1 MLETSLGFLQ
11 RPAFM
16 SDLPKLRFPLIDR
29 LRLVLSILR
38 SEKQLIFTL
47 PLGLVAAILIVV
59 ARPFVLVRVGFLHSD
74 RIGHFTINHELFL
87 CEEAGLENKR
97 GKKPFDIYYFGRIPV
112 CNEQLARMW
121 SRRLRIWPRIMLR
134 PISLIM
140 RSVGALE
147 QHVCGEPVSGT
158 CDIYNLL
165 DSSLAQLSFTD
176 LEEEYGKKLLQ
187 EMGIPANRDFICLI
201 SRDRKYLD
209 GLYGKAADYHNYR
222 NVNISNFL
230 FAAEELAKLGYYV
243 LRMGSVVE
251 EPLRSD
257 NPMVIDYATNG
268 MRSDFMDVFLGAKC
282 LFCISTST
290 GFDGIPTIFRK
301 PLVIVNHAPAAW
313 LPTFWSKSI
322 VLLKHHRYL
331 DGGEELGLTEILQS
345 NAARAMSTM
354 EFLENGI
361 VLIENSPQEISDACL
376 EMVKKIEG
384 NWILDTDELELQNRF
399 RAIFHGHAR
408 SFVSSSSGRPMH
420 GEIFCSY
427 STKFLKNQTF
437 FLGNS

>member
-1 MLETSLGFLQ
+1 MLLGFL
-11 RPAFM
+11 RLLKLM
-16 SDLPKLRFPLIDR
+16 TDIPKLKIPLLDR
-29 LRLVLSILR
+29 LKLVGAILR
-38 SEKQLIFTL
+38 AEKVLILTL
-47 PLGLVAAILIVV
+47 PLGLVAAALIVI
-59 ARPFVLVRVGFLHSD
+59 ARPFVLIRVGFLHSD

-140 RSVGALE
+140 RSVDALE

-201 SRDRKYLD
+201 SRDRKYLE
-209 GLYGKAADYHNYR
+209 GIYGSAADYHNYR
-222 NVNISNFL
+222 NVDISDFL

-268 MRSDFMDVFLGAKC
+268 MRSDFMDVYLGAKC

-290 GFDGIPTIFRK
+290 GFDGIPTIFRR

-313 LPTFWSKSI
+313 LPTFWKKSI

-331 DGGEELGLTEILQS
+331 DGGDELGLTEILQS
-345 NAARAMSTM
+345 NAAKAMSTM

-361 VLIENSPQEISDACL
+361 VLTENSPQEISDACL
-376 EMVKKIEG
+376 EMVKKIKEK
-384 NWILDTDELELQNRF
+384 WILDTDELDLQNRF
-399 RAIFHGHAR
+399 RAIFQSHAG
-408 SFVSSSSGRPMH
+408 SLVAFSSGKPMH
-420 GEIFCSY
+420 GEILCSY
-427 STKFLKNQTF
+427 STKFLQNQTF
-437 FLGNS
+437 FLENK